1 MDSLGLEEAFL
12 VEVGVGGIISRPDE
26 TLVPTS
32 AISMKITVA
41 VVKDTVSASLLG
53 TRTRKRT

>member
-12 VEVGVGGIISRPDE
+12 VEVGVGGIIPRTGE

-32 AISMKITVA
+32 AISMKIAVA
-41 VVKDTVSASLLG
+41 VMKDTVSLLG
-53 TRTRKRT
+53 TRTRK